1 VAKQAIPPEEVR
13 VLDINSSH
21 LGVRTITLMENA
33 GRAVARYV
41 SSNFRTGARVAVL
54 CGKGNNG
61 GDGFVAARHLA
72 ASMSVDVFLAEP
84 ESEIASGISK
94 ANLERVRGLVRPL
107 PAFRPE
113 SYHVI
118 VDALLGVGLQGRP
131 REPYAKIIRMLND
144 ARTPKVSVDVPSG
157 WPSDLAVRPDATI
170 TFHAPK
176 RGMTPRNSGRIV
188 TEDIGIPEDA
198 ERYCGPGDFALLP
211 RRPKDAHKGDAGRV
225 LVIGGGPY
233 TGAPAFAGMAAM
245 RSGVDLVFV
254 ATPEPAA
261 LPVSI
266 YSPSLI
272 VRPLSGDVL
281 CEDHVDKLLGYSR
294 QCDAVAIGPGLG
306 DAQETLLAV
315 ERIVKGCG
323 KPLVIDA
330 DAIAAVGASPKVL
343 RGKTGVIT
351 PHGGEFKKLTGRGL
365 PEGDIER
372 RIEAVKAAARS
383 TGFTILLK
391 GPTDIISDGTHV
403 KLNRVHNDA
412 MTVGGTGDVLTGI
425 VSGMIAQK
433 AAPFAAA
440 RIAAFT
446 NGLAGN
452 LAFEEK
458 SYGLLATD
466 VIEKI
471 PLVLRRHL

>member
-1 VAKQAIPPEEVR
+1 
-13 VLDINSSH
+13 
-21 LGVRTITLMENA
+21 
-33 GRAVARYV
+33 
-41 SSNFRTGARVAVL
+41 
-54 CGKGNNG
+54 
-61 GDGFVAARHLA
+61 
-72 ASMSVDVFLAEP
+72 
-84 ESEIASGISK
+84 
-94 ANLERVRGLVRPL
+94 
-107 PAFRPE
+107 
-113 SYHVI
+113 
-118 VDALLGVGLQGRP
+118 
-131 REPYAKIIRMLND
+131 
-144 ARTPKVSVDVPSG
+144 
-157 WPSDLAVRPDATI
+157 
-170 TFHAPK
+170 
-176 RGMTPRNSGRIV
+176 
-188 TEDIGIPEDA
+188 
-198 ERYCGPGDFALLP
+198 
-211 RRPKDAHKGDAGRV
+211 
-225 LVIGGGPY
+225 
-233 TGAPAFAGMAAM
+233 
-245 RSGVDLVFV
+245 V

-272 VRPLSGDVL
+272 VRPLSRDVL